1 MTFAVTVSTRGVR
14 GRVDARTVHRRAI
27 KLLTLLDKPHA
38 ELSVV
43 LCGDDFIAE
52 LNQSYRG
59 KSGPTDVLSFAMAE
73 GEDGDLAGPVLGD
86 VVISLDTAQR
96 QAFELQR
103 SLLDE
108 VTSLLVH
115 GVLHLMGFDHVK
127 APDARRMFARAAEL
141 EKQIGRRTPIPRKN
155 FTESA

>member
-1 MTFAVTVSTRGVR
+1 MTFAVTVSTRGVP
-14 GRVDARTVHRRAI
+14 GRVDARTIRRRAT

-43 LCGDDFIAE
+43 LCGDEFIAD

-96 QAFELQR
+96 QAWEWKR

-115 GVLHLMGFDHVK
+115 GVLHLLGYDHIK
-127 APDARRMFARAAEL
+127 ALDARRMFARAAEL
-141 EKQIGRRTPIPRKN
+141 EKQIGRRTATPRKN
-155 FTESA
+155 FTD